1 MQLVAK
7 SNKRLYTQTLKYN
20 KTVTAHMY
28 VCVDMKTQPTH
39 TEYT

>member
-7 SNKRLYTQTLKYN
+7 RNKRLYIQTLKYN
-20 KTVTAHMY
+20 KTVYSTQ

-39 TEYT
+39 KEYT